1 MIIQNLYKFL
11 SKIHLKWLTFS
22 CIALGTL
29 MATLSA
35 GSINT
40 ALPVIADDF
49 NISLDIVQW
58 VVSSYML
65 TIACLLPLFG
75 KVSDV
80 YGRKKVFSLGML
92 IMSFGALFCGLS
104 YSIYLLILCRVIQGI
119 GAAMMMSNNLA
130 VITAV
135 FPENE
140 RGKAMGI
147 SNTTVAFGTLL
158 GPGIGGFLIDF
169 FGWNSVFFFVVPLG
183 ILSFIMSLLVMPKN
197 LKEENK
203 YGKFDYKGSVLF
215 SFAILTFMLGL
226 INGNKYNWNE
236 IIIFLLFIS
245 LIALT
250 LFIVNEKKE
259 PNPIIDFEFLKK
271 RKIIA
276 GLSASFFSFLTLRP
290 ILLLVPFYLK
300 EVLELSASGIGMIL
314 TSMPLAMGLAAPF
327 AGRISDK
334 LQPVYITTI
343 GLIISLIGH
352 LSLLQLNVDST
363 LSDIYIRLFL
373 IGIGRGIF
381 QAPNNSSIMG
391 SFKGL
396 KLSFAG
402 SLISLIRNAAN
413 VVGIA
418 LSVVIF
424 NNIKLE
430 KLFSYDKI
438 ITKVVEKEIFSESF
452 QFVILCSCVILFI
465 GIISS
470 CLRGKEVNTSF
481 DSKC

>member
-1 MIIQNLYKFL
+1 M
-11 SKIHLKWLTFS
+11 
-22 CIALGTL
+22 GTL

-40 ALPVIADDF
+40 ALPAIADDF
-49 NISLDIVQW
+49 DISLDLVQW

-65 TIACLLPLFG
+65 VIACLLPLFG
-75 KVSDV
+75 KISDI
-80 YGRKKVFSLGML
+80 YGRRKVFAVGML
-92 IMSFGALFCGLS
+92 ILSIGSLFCGFS
-104 YSIYLLILCRVIQGI
+104 NSIYELILYRVFQAV

-140 RGKAMGI
+140 RGRAMGM
-147 SNTTVAFGTLL
+147 SNSTVAVGTLL

-183 ILSFIMSLLVMPKN
+183 ILSFTMSLLVMPKN
-197 LKEENK
+197 LKEEDK
-203 YGKFDYKGSVLF
+203 SGKFDYAGSVLF
-215 SFAILTFMLGL
+215 SFAILTFMLGI

-236 IIIFLLFIS
+236 TILFLLAVSLFSLIIFV
-245 LIALT
+245 
-250 LFIVNEKKE
+250 VNEKKQL
-259 PNPIIDFEFLKK
+259 NPIIDIKLLKK
-271 RKIIA
+271 RKIIV

-300 EVLELSASGIGMIL
+300 EVVELSASGIGMVL
-314 TSMPLAMGLAAPF
+314 TSMPLAMALSAPF
-327 AGRISDK
+327 AGKLSDK

-352 LSLLQLNVDST
+352 LSLLQLNVDSA

-373 IGIGRGIF
+373 VGIGRGIF

-391 SFKGL
+391 SVKGL
-396 KLSFAG
+396 KLGLTG

-424 NNIKLE
+424 NNIKSE
-430 KLFSYDKI
+430 KILSYNKI
-438 ITKVVEKEIFSESF
+438 MTKVVEKEIFLESF
-452 QFVILCSCVILFI
+452 QFVILCSCILLFI

-470 CLRGKEVNTSF
+470 SLRGKKHTHHLTVNV
-481 DSKC
+481 K